1 MDKMH
6 LPSTVEALPALIHL
20 SLFLFFAGLAI
31 FLFNIDHSV
40 FISVIW
46 WIVGLTALY
55 GWMTV
60 MPIFRHDS
68 PYYAPLSSTAWSLH
82 AILSYTL
89 YRVLAL
95 VPAGRFVSGGT
106 QDSFLRLSK
115 HYRSQISGDAQKV
128 AEETTSTQSS
138 EIDLDILDCTIGGA
152 LGDDETLE
160 TFFEA
165 IPGFFQ
171 LAVGEQSQGISP

>member
-1 MDKMH
+1 
-6 LPSTVEALPALIHL
+6 
-20 SLFLFFAGLAI
+20 
-31 FLFNIDHSV
+31 
-40 FISVIW
+40 
-46 WIVGLTALY
+46 
-55 GWMTV
+55 

-68 PYYAPLSSTAWSLH
+68 PYYAPLSSTARTLH

-89 YRVLAL
+89 YGVLAL
-95 VPAGRFVSGGT
+95 IPAAGRFVSGGT

-115 HYRSQISGDAQKV
+115 HYRSQISGDVQKV
-128 AEETTSTQSS
+128 SEETTSTQSS

-160 TFFEA
+160 TSFEA

-171 LAVGEQSQGISP
+171 LTVGSQSQGISP